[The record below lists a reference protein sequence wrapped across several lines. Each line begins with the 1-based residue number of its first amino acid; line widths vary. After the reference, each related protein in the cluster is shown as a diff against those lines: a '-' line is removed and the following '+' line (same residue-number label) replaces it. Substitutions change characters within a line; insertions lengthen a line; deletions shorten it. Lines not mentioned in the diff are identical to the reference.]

1 MVLAHSHGM
10 SFLFEK
16 LIDFQGEN
24 LLLMKEI
31 LEILKE
37 IKMDKREKK
46 KKFNK
51 EGMKYSK
58 IR

>member
-1 MVLAHSHGM
+1 M

>member
-1 MVLAHSHGM
+1 M

-16 LIDFQGEN
+16 LIDFQEEN

-31 LEILKE
+31 LETLKE

-46 KKFNK
+46 EKV
-51 EGMKYSK
+51 
-58 IR
+58 

>member
-1 MVLAHSHGM
+1 M

-16 LIDFQGEN
+16 LIDFQEEK

-31 LEILKE
+31 LETLKE

-46 KKFNK
+46 EKV
-51 EGMKYSK
+51 
-58 IR
+58 